1 MDAFCY
7 THPGRAP
14 CIVMVDFVSL
24 TTIVPS
30 LLSSY
35 YKSVSGV
42 ARPLAPPATRSTW
55 RMPADKAL
63 LEARGAFATYWDPV
77 LDRPRESPTKAR
89 GGSGNSA
96 PNSPRPPASPR
107 RQQQQLPGAPQ
118 MPPPLGLSSL
128 APQQAPPPA
137 AAAAIASAG
146 AAAGWPAGAPPP
158 PPPPPAAGE
167 ALGAGGAAAGAAPP
181 PLPATRVA

>member
-35 YKSVSGV
+35 YKSVSLP
-42 ARPLAPPATRSTW
+42 RQLAPPATRSTW

-77 LDRPRESPTKAR
+77 HDRPRESPTKAR
-89 GGSGNSA
+89 GGSGSM
-96 PNSPRPPASPR
+96 PNSPRAPLSPR
-107 RQQQQLPGAPQ
+107 LAAAPSFGAQGGPLQ
-118 MPPPLGLSSL
+118 PPPLGLSSL
-128 APQQAPPPA
+128 APQHPPMPA
-137 AAAAIASAG
+137 AAAAIAAAG
-146 AAAGWPAGAPPP
+146 AAAGWQAGGPPP
-158 PPPPPAAGE
+158 PPPPGGDAG
-167 ALGAGGAAAGAAPP
+167 GGAAAAPP